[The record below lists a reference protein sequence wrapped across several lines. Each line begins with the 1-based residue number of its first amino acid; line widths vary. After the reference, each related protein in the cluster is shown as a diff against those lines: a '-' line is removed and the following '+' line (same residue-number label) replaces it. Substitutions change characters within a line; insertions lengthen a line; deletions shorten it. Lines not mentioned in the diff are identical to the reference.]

1 MSLDTEQ
8 YNPDAS
14 FLICFFFIKINFLRG
29 KGEQLV
35 MTFGAMNETL
45 HSGTTTTATTITI
58 TVMII
63 IIVHSCLMSFVT

>member
-1 MSLDTEQ
+1 
-8 YNPDAS
+8 
-14 FLICFFFIKINFLRG
+14 
-29 KGEQLV
+29 

-45 HSGTTTTATTITI
+45 HSGTTTTATTITT